1 MNILDILHKIV
12 TERSLVFG
20 AGNHEPEFLGCLT
33 YCLLRLNS
41 NKNIEAAEANNS
53 GEAGSCC
60 NDDSEAETELD
71 LERSEDVT
79 KHQVSPL
86 TQYYIIFYTI
96 LFLFSAFFSLTVP
109 RKVAGNQILGW
120 PGR

>member
-41 NKNIEAAEANNS
+41 NKNIEAAATGLVPNS
-53 GEAGSCC
+53 
-60 NDDSEAETELD
+60 
-71 LERSEDVT
+71 
-79 KHQVSPL
+79 
-86 TQYYIIFYTI
+86 I
-96 LFLFSAFFSLTVP
+96 LLC
-109 RKVAGNQILGW
+109 
-120 PGR
+120 